1 MKTTLLLLLT
11 LCMNSSAQSKADLV
25 GTWRLVSAWSTRPD
39 GTRAPTY
46 GENPTGF
53 LTYTPEGRMI
63 VIVGRSDRKPL
74 SGNRETSSAAERAD
88 AFSTVLAYAG
98 PYSLEPGKVIHHIE
112 ACTYPNWIG
121 SNQVRM
127 VKLEGDRLTLLS
139 LAALD
144 GGTAELVWQR
154 MK

>member
-11 LCMNSSAQSKADLV
+11 LGMNSPAQSKADLV
-25 GTWRLVSAWSTRPD
+25 GTWKLVSAWSTRPD

-74 SGNRETSSAAERAD
+74 SGNRVTSSTAERAE
-88 AFSTVLAYAG
+88 AFSATLAYAG
-98 PYSLEPGKVIHHIE
+98 PYSVEPGKVIHHVE

-121 SNQVRM
+121 SNRVRTM
-127 VKLEGDRLTLLS
+127 KLESDRLTLVS
-139 LAALD
+139 LTALD
-144 GGTAELVWQR
+144 GGSAELVWQR

>member
-1 MKTTLLLLLT
+1 MLLLVT
-11 LCMNSSAQSKADLV
+11 LGMNCPAQSKADLV
-25 GTWRLVSAWSTRPD
+25 GTWKLVSAWSTQPN
-39 GTRAPTY
+39 GTRVSTY

-74 SGNRETSSAAERAD
+74 SGNRVTSSAAERAE
-88 AFSTVLAYAG
+88 AFSTILAYAG
-98 PYSLEPGKVIHHIE
+98 PYSVEQGKVIHHIE

-121 SNQVRM
+121 SHQVRTM
-127 VKLEGDRLTLLS
+127 KLEGDRLTLVS
-139 LAALD
+139 QTALD
-144 GGTAELVWQR
+144 GGTAELRWQR